1 MAKRSS
7 KGPRRPKV
15 RIAVAVPR
23 PPVRHVVHH
32 VHHMG
37 PPVGGL
43 RRPVMPMVAPPVRPL
58 APPMARPP
66 MAPMGVPPVGAN
78 PAALPRAGGLGVPV
92 GPGAPR
98 APMPGPMG
106 PMGPIRRF

>member
-43 RRPVMPMVAPPVRPL
+43 RRPVAPLAAPLARPLVRPPL
-58 APPMARPP
+58 VGPGV
-66 MAPMGVPPVGAN
+66 GVPPIGAN

-98 APMPGPMG
+98 APIPGPMG
-106 PMGPIRRF
+106 PMGPFRRF